1 MYGEIRSRLLLPK
14 SGMNSGRPLLEVHC
28 GALES
33 VAPGVAVVLRGS
45 LVLQRS
51 RRRPGDSCGRRG
63 GCCGRYRPPCLSWR
77 SAEGSADGGL
87 DLVKIRTPP
96 KGCAHACRGF
106 CSRGR
111 YGELAA
117 QCREQCQA
125 RPHRVSQDP
134 TGSKQC
140 REWRN
145 SDRSWWTGLRSQL
158 SCGMAA

>member
-63 GCCGRYRPPCLSWR
+63 GYCGGYRPPRLTWR
-77 SAEGSADGGL
+77 YAEGPADGGL
-87 DLVKIRTPP
+87 ALVKIRTMSE
-96 KGCAHACRGF
+96 GCAHACQGF
-106 CSRGR
+106 CS
-111 YGELAA
+111 
-117 QCREQCQA
+117 
-125 RPHRVSQDP
+125 
-134 TGSKQC
+134 
-140 REWRN
+140 
-145 SDRSWWTGLRSQL
+145 
-158 SCGMAA
+158 